1 MNMGRCFVVK
11 ETRTVAVW
19 VEEGTRDAFFRWVKE
34 HLVEIDDALDN
45 AGAEWEYIDN
55 GILREEDCELN
66 TKEEA

>member
-1 MNMGRCFVVK
+1 MGRCFVVK

-19 VEEGTRDAFFRWVKE
+19 VEEGTRDAFFKWE
-34 HLVEIDDALDN
+34 HDHLEEIDNALAND

-55 GILREEDCELN
+55 GILREEDCELT

>member
-1 MNMGRCFVVK
+1 MGRCFVVK

-19 VEEGTRDAFFRWVKE
+19 VEEGSRDAFFRWADD
-34 HLVEIDDALDN
+34 HLEEIEDALYCDT
-45 AGAEWEYIDN
+45 GVEWEYIDN